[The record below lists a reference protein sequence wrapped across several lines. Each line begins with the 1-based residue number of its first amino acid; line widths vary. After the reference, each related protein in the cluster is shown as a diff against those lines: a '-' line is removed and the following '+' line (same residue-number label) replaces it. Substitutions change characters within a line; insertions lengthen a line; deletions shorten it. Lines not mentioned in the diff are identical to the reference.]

1 VNPFAAQVTAF
12 AEVQMSFDASPG
24 ITVVVGEA
32 ANVTETLLTDGGGG
46 DGAGGGGDGAGVGA
60 GGGGSVATG
69 TVIEPAAQGVR
80 PAPFAPQQV
89 LNRLPCE
96 GADGFEVSPYGSAA
110 MIPFAASDRFGFAPL
125 ASIGS

>member
-1 VNPFAAQVTAF
+1 MNPFPAQVVAF

-46 DGAGGGGDGAGVGA
+46 DGAGGGGDGAGGGVAELG

-69 TVIEPAAQGVR
+69 TVIEPATQGVR

-89 LNRLPCE
+89 LNTVALRRAPM
-96 GADGFEVSPYGSAA
+96 GS
-110 MIPFAASDRFGFAPL
+110 RFRHTGPL
-125 ASIGS
+125 Q